1 MARLKPEDIIDK
13 VESQRDATNTLRD
26 RMDADHQLYKLT
38 PFDAG
43 EGYQSYTSNEPQTYA
58 DKVVAWLTASDMI
71 IRIPPNGNPR
81 NNREINND
89 KERFIIG
96 ALRSA
101 DERLANRLVPFL
113 KDQLSWY
120 ITVRGWYAGRAL
132 LTKNGDEQTSVDV
145 TPWDPM
151 HTYWGVG
158 SNGLAWACYR
168 IKKTSE
174 EIEAEY
180 DVRLG
185 DDRTDDDGVTV
196 YDYYDTEYNTV
207 VIPGKFIK
215 KRTPHGSEG
224 RVPVFLGP
232 VGSTPL
238 VQSMEWSS
246 IEDTLEDYG
255 ESVFKST
262 RELYEKHNL
271 MMSVMLELTAR
282 ARKQGL
288 KVRSRDGAK
297 TLEED
302 PYQEGTEISLGQGE
316 DVEPLGL
323 MEMARESGAFMGLV
337 SGEMQRGSIPHTV
350 YGEIPFQLSGF
361 AINTLRQGVESVLVP
376 RISAMQ
382 RAYKQI
388 SDMLCDQYQ
397 SGMFETMELAG
408 RDNNRMYFSEK
419 ITPDRI
425 RDGGDPEIKLV
436 TNLPEDDMSRYGMA
450 QIAREGPTPLL
461 PDLWI
466 RDNILGIQDSD
477 QVEDAVKEQIAER
490 TLPEAGIWSLYQAA
504 VKQGRED
511 LAKLYL
517 GELVSILF
525 AKARQMAQTMGGA
538 GGPPPG
544 TPLPGPGEAPPG
556 MAGPPPGMAGP
567 PPGMVGPPPM
577 QPPGVMPPA
586 MMGVPPPMPVPQAGP
601 VVPPGQPRPGAMSEQ
616 ERLNRMGLA
625 GPRG

>member
-1 MARLKPEDIIDK
+1 
-13 VESQRDATNTLRD
+13 
-26 RMDADHQLYKLT
+26 
-38 PFDAG
+38 
-43 EGYQSYTSNEPQTYA
+43 
-58 DKVVAWLTASDMI
+58 
-71 IRIPPNGNPR
+71 
-81 NNREINND
+81 
-89 KERFIIG
+89 
-96 ALRSA
+96 
-101 DERLANRLVPFL
+101 
-113 KDQLSWY
+113 
-120 ITVRGWYAGRAL
+120 
-132 LTKNGDEQTSVDV
+132 
-145 TPWDPM
+145 
-151 HTYWGVG
+151 
-158 SNGLAWACYR
+158 
-168 IKKTSE
+168 
-174 EIEAEY
+174 
-180 DVRLG
+180 
-185 DDRTDDDGVTV
+185 
-196 YDYYDTEYNTV
+196 
-207 VIPGKFIK
+207 
-215 KRTPHGSEG
+215 
-224 RVPVFLGP
+224 
-232 VGSTPL
+232 
-238 VQSMEWSS
+238 
-246 IEDTLEDYG
+246 
-255 ESVFKST
+255 
-262 RELYEKHNL
+262 
-271 MMSVMLELTAR
+271 
-282 ARKQGL
+282 
-288 KVRSRDGAK
+288 
-297 TLEED
+297 
-302 PYQEGTEISLGQGE
+302 
-316 DVEPLGL
+316 
-323 MEMARESGAFMGLV
+323 
-337 SGEMQRGSIPHTV
+337 
-350 YGEIPFQLSGF
+350 
-361 AINTLRQGVESVLVP
+361 
-376 RISAMQ
+376 MQ

-490 TLPEAGIWSLYQAA
+490 TLHEAGIWSLYQAA

-567 PPGMVGPPPM
+567 PPM

-616 ERLNRMGLA
+616 ERLNRMGLV